1 VFLRDVDSFHVP
13 REKNQKIQ
21 ANNPSNLQRGKVEQA
36 APSIRN
42 ANAGKPMQSALPKA
56 SGNTALN
63 SYKNN
68 APIDLR

>member
-1 VFLRDVDSFHVP
+1 
-13 REKNQKIQ
+13 
-21 ANNPSNLQRGKVEQA
+21 
-36 APSIRN
+36 
-42 ANAGKPMQSALPKA
+42 MQSALPKA